1 MDSTY
6 LLGLGW
12 ILGLLMRAW
21 PQGAGWG
28 WGVPLGL
35 GLLGSLLCRRRPR
48 LLRTWLVMG
57 LVGWAA
63 WGYLGWRQPFPSPTD
78 ISLLAPQQGIS
89 IIGEITSEPRLTRS
103 ERLQF
108 WLQAEQVLHADQ
120 TARLVSGKLYVT
132 TDPAITQKQDLH
144 PSQRV
149 RLTGSLYLPSPALNP
164 GAFDFQAYLQ
174 RQGAF
179 AGLSAQEVVPQA
191 GGRSWGGWTLRR
203 RIRQAFIRG
212 LGEREGNLLASLVLG
227 SRAAQLDFD
236 LQDAFREI
244 GMAHALAASG
254 FHVSLLVGVV
264 FVLTRPLAVRAQQV
278 IILAVLALYLTLT
291 GFSPS
296 VLRAALMGVAA
307 MAVLTEP
314 RLQGKVKLNPL
325 GTLLLAAVVLL
336 VYQPNWI
343 TDLGFQLSFTATLGL
358 LVGTAPIVLRLS
370 FLPPTIAAALAI
382 PLAALMWTLPLQIVT
397 FGRIPTYSL
406 LANPLLTALLLPL
419 LVAGFAVAFVALLS
433 PGLGSLLVQPLTLL
447 LTPLINWVG
456 WIASWPFSSYYTGA
470 ISLLQCLLLYGALVA
485 VTFWPRWQ
493 RALRWQGTALVMI
506 GILIGP
512 GLWPGPPVQITALA
526 SGRTP
531 ILAIHA
537 EGRHLLMNS
546 GDPRLAERTVLPYLR
561 QRGIHHLDGAVS
573 MTSAGSANGG
583 WATLLPALAIRQ
595 FWDGGGVNA
604 ASESYLRSLSAVQS
618 AGIPYQVLRPGDR
631 IPVGERLS
639 LQAVHTN
646 PLVLTLETEG
656 SRWLLLGSAGTNV
669 QAEVTGSP
677 LLPPQI
683 DWLWWDGGA
692 VVLDLLERFQVQAG
706 ITSGPSNETVAAWF
720 RQRQRPLYVA
730 DRSGAVS
737 WSRRGVQ
744 TLRSSLD

>member
-1 MDSTY
+1 MQLSRERPIRLRLPNGSRLTATVQWGQTRLGDMDSTY

-12 ILGLLMRAW
+12 ILGLLVRAW

-28 WGVPLGL
+28 WGVPLAV

-48 LLRTWLVMG
+48 LARTWLVMG

-63 WGYLGWRQPFPSPTD
+63 WGYLGWRQPFPGPTD

-89 IIGEITSEPRLTRS
+89 IVGEITSEPRLTRS

-108 WLQAEQVLHADQ
+108 WLQAEQVLHSDQ

-132 TDPAITQKQDLH
+132 TDPTNSEAQDLH
-144 PSQRV
+144 PNQRV

-174 RQGAF
+174 RQGTF
-179 AGLSAQEVVPQA
+179 AGLSAQAVVPQA

-203 RIRQAFIRG
+203 RIRGAFISG
-212 LGEREGNLLASLVLG
+212 LGEREGHLLASLVLG
-227 SRAAQLDFD
+227 ARAAQLDFD

-264 FVLTRPLAVRAQQV
+264 FVLTRQLAVRGQQAT
-278 IILAVLALYLTLT
+278 ILAVLVLYITLT

-358 LVGTAPIVLRLS
+358 LVGTAPIISRLS

-382 PLAALMWTLPLQIVT
+382 PLAALLWTLPLQIVV

-406 LANPLLTALLLPL
+406 LANPPLMALLLPV
-419 LVAGFAVAFVALLS
+419 LVAGFGVAFVALL
-433 PGLGSLLVQPLTLL
+433 
-447 LTPLINWVG
+447 
-456 WIASWPFSSYYTGA
+456 
-470 ISLLQCLLLYGALVA
+470 
-485 VTFWPRWQ
+485 
-493 RALRWQGTALVMI
+493 
-506 GILIGP
+506 
-512 GLWPGPPVQITALA
+512 
-526 SGRTP
+526 
-531 ILAIHA
+531 
-537 EGRHLLMNS
+537 
-546 GDPRLAERTVLPYLR
+546 
-561 QRGIHHLDGAVS
+561 
-573 MTSAGSANGG
+573 
-583 WATLLPALAIRQ
+583 
-595 FWDGGGVNA
+595 
-604 ASESYLRSLSAVQS
+604 
-618 AGIPYQVLRPGDR
+618 
-631 IPVGERLS
+631 
-639 LQAVHTN
+639 
-646 PLVLTLETEG
+646 
-656 SRWLLLGSAGTNV
+656 
-669 QAEVTGSP
+669 
-677 LLPPQI
+677 
-683 DWLWWDGGA
+683 
-692 VVLDLLERFQVQAG
+692 
-706 ITSGPSNETVAAWF
+706 
-720 RQRQRPLYVA
+720 
-730 DRSGAVS
+730 
-737 WSRRGVQ
+737 
-744 TLRSSLD
+744 